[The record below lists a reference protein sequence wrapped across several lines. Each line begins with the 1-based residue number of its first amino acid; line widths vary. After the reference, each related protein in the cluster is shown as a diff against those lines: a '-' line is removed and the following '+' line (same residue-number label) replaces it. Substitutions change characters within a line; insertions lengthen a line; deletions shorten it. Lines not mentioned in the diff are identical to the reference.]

1 MDEGLE
7 PHELAERAVEHHQ
20 HAALHGGGRGGVIAP
35 AVASAVLAVLAAL
48 GSLLSGDA
56 ANEALLQQLK
66 ASDTWSYYQATRLK
80 DHVYDVSGQML
91 RALGA
96 AQATGTTPAKHVA
109 DSFLRKTR
117 RYVAEENTLQS
128 EARRAE
134 AESRLHLSKH
144 RHFAF
149 GVLPSGHRTGVDH
162 DTGALQVASRDEYAC
177 WRRWH
182 RFHGAGDPR
191 LAGSAPRRAPSCR
204 NSATYCERGYA
215 FRAT

>member
-7 PHELAERAVEHHQ
+7 PHELAEQAVEHHQ
-20 HAALHGGGRGGVIAP
+20 HAALHGGGRGGAIAP

-56 ANEALLQQLK
+56 TNEALLQQLK

-96 AQATGTTPAKHVA
+96 AQATGTTAAKHTA
-109 DSFLRKTR
+109 DSFLSRTR
-117 RYVAEENTLQS
+117 RYAAEENALQS

-134 AESRLHLSKH
+134 AESRLHLGKH

-149 GVLPSGHRTGVDH
+149 AVACFQVGIVL
-162 DTGALQVASRDEYAC
+162 ASITILVRY
-177 WRRWH
+177 RWL
-182 RFHGAGDPR
+182 FAMSM
-191 LAGSAPRRAPSCR
+191 LAGAVGAVFMALGILR
-204 NSATYCERGYA
+204 
-215 FRAT
+215 

>member
-56 ANEALLQQLK
+56 TNEALLQQLK

-149 GVLPSGHRTGVDH
+149 AVACFQVGIVL
-162 DTGALQVASRDEYAC
+162 ASITILVRY
-177 WRRWH
+177 RWLL
-182 RFHGAGDPR
+182 AMSM
-191 LAGSAPRRAPSCR
+191 LAGAVGIVFMAV
-204 NSATYCERGYA
+204 GI
-215 FRAT
+215 FG